1 MVTKDNAH
9 KILAR
14 VDNLPLYLHAYAYHL
29 NMRLERIL
37 PNDLLDIARENNLHG
52 VKIHVLDGE
61 RYSLEK
67 MNDSELAAFGDKA
80 RRLQLDIHIETS
92 ASDKQAIDQAV
103 AIALKTGAS
112 SVRFY
117 PRYEGNLRQVLEVI
131 TQDIKY
137 LRDSYHDSGLTFT
150 LEQHEDLKSHELVSL
165 IQGSDMASLS
175 LLFDFANMINAN
187 EHPLTALETMSPH
200 ITQVHIKDALI
211 IDENK
216 GLGHKACTSG
226 QGDMPFKALLT
237 GLICLGDDRPQ
248 VTAYG
253 LEEEV
258 DYYAPAFRFEDE
270 GDNPWIPWRQMS
282 ETPLP
287 ETALLEERLIKEKD
301 DAIKQLKYVRSV
313 LQQIKNE
320 AHGILTN

>member
-1 MVTKDNAH
+1 MVTINNAR
-9 KILAR
+9 KILQR
-14 VDNLPLYLHAYAYHL
+14 VDTLPLYLHAYAFHL
-29 NMRLERIL
+29 NMRLERVL
-37 PNDLLDIARENNLHG
+37 PADLLDIASENNLRG

-61 RYSLEK
+61 RFSLGNMDDK
-67 MNDSELAAFGDKA
+67 ELSAFGDKA
-80 RRLQLDIHIETS
+80 RRLNLDIHIETS
-92 ASDKQAIDQAV
+92 ASDKKSIDEAV

-117 PRYEGNLRQVLEVI
+117 PRYEGNLRDVLSI
-131 TQDIKY
+131 IANDIAY
-137 LRDSYHDSGLTFT
+137 VRETYQDSGLTFT
-150 LEQHEDLKSHELVSL
+150 IEQHEDLKSHELVSL
-165 IQGSDMASLS
+165 VKESEMESLS

-187 EHPLTALETMSPH
+187 EHPIDALETMAPH

-211 IDENK
+211 VKEQG
-216 GLGHKACTSG
+216 GLGHKACISG

-237 GLICLGDDRPQ
+237 HLICLGDDEPQ

-270 GDNPWIPWRQMS
+270 DDNPWIPYRQMS

-287 ETALLEERLIKEKD
+287 ENHLLDARLRKEKE
-301 DAIKQLKYVRSV
+301 DAINQINHVRNV
-313 LQQIKNE
+313 LQQ
-320 AHGILTN
+320 

>member
-37 PNDLLDIARENNLHG
+37 PSDLLDIANENNLHG

-61 RYSLEK
+61 GYSLEN
-67 MNDSELAAFGDKA
+67 MNNNELSAFGDKA
-80 RRLQLDIHIETS
+80 RKLQLDIHIETS
-92 ASDKQAIDQAV
+92 ASDKKSIDQAV
-103 AIALKTGAS
+103 SIALKTGAS

-117 PRYEGNLRQVLEVI
+117 PRYEGNLQDVLAMI
-131 TQDIKY
+131 MQDIHY
-137 LRDSYHDSGLTFT
+137 LREHYQDSGLTFT

-165 IQGSDMASLS
+165 VQNSDMTSLS

-187 EHPLTALETMSPH
+187 EQPLTALDTMSPH

-211 IDENK
+211 INEK
-216 GLGHKACTSG
+216 EGLGHKACTSG
-226 QGDMPFKALLT
+226 QGDMPFKELLT
-237 GLICLGDDRPQ
+237 KLICLGDDKPQ

-258 DYYAPAFRFEDE
+258 DYYAPAFRFENE

-287 ETALLEERLIKEKD
+287 EPELLEDRLIKEKH
-301 DAIKQLKYVRSV
+301 DAIQQLKFVRSV

-320 AHGILTN
+320 AHVILTK